1 MRKSIFLSL
10 ASFVIFIGISGM
22 QGYAQNSES
31 IPYLSENETW
41 GDSILESMS
50 MEEKIAQLIMIPVYS
65 NSDKIY
71 EDSII
76 QLVQEYQVGG
86 LLFFQGSPVRQ
97 ANFTN
102 RLQKI
107 SKVPAMVGIDAEWGL
122 GMRLDS
128 TISYPY
134 QMALGGIEDD
144 HLIYEM
150 GQEIAR
156 QCKRLGVHINFAP
169 AVDINT
175 NPNNPV
181 IGFRSF
187 GDNKEK
193 V

>member
-1 MRKSIFLSL
+1 
-10 ASFVIFIGISGM
+10 
-22 QGYAQNSES
+22 
-31 IPYLSENETW
+31 
-41 GDSILESMS
+41 
-50 MEEKIAQLIMIPVYS
+50 
-65 NSDKIY
+65 
-71 EDSII
+71 
-76 QLVQEYQVGG
+76 
-86 LLFFQGSPVRQ
+86 
-97 ANFTN
+97 
-102 RLQKI
+102 
-107 SKVPAMVGIDAEWGL
+107 
-122 GMRLDS
+122 MRLDS

-181 IGFRSF
+181 IGFRCF

-193 V
+193 VSTLGAAYMRGMQDAGVLARAKYFPGHVDTQLDSLFGLPRLDFSNKILDEFELYNFIVLM